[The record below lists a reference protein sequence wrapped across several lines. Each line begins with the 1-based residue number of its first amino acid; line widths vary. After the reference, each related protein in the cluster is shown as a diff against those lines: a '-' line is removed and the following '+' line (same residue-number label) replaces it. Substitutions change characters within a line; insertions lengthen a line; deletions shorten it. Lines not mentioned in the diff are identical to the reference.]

1 MFLAYRNPGED
12 FDDFCIRK
20 DLKPAILAKYKL
32 YKSLCKDNSSSKSI
46 ITTLRKD
53 YTSRMYYKIEKS
65 IEGEKLDEKTLKEQI
80 EILKKSVDNL
90 EKLPEDIKKD
100 LIFKNNYNPLGR
112 NLLDEKQPFDIYDII
127 RDKEIENEID
137 KSRVT
142 PGFNAFKVF
151 SNHIDKDKKTTSSI
165 R

>member
-1 MFLAYRNPGED
+1 MGRKAKAQTASELLED
-12 FDDFCIRK
+12 IREKIDELEDKISELEDHECDESEDDLDDAFMN
-20 DLKPAILAKYKL
+20 
-32 YKSLCKDNSSSKSI
+32 SLNEVKKVVN
-46 ITTLRKD
+46 
-53 YTSRMYYKIEKS
+53 
-65 IEGEKLDEKTLKEQI
+65 EGALNFSPKEI